1 MTINIG
7 IVGLVRPDPDL
18 TVQGRFV
25 IDDEAGEIH
34 YFLTV
39 NDPWALTETFEKEM
53 LWRWLPGQ
61 QLGSYGSEVS
71 EVYAQ

>member
-39 NDPWALTETFEKEM
+39 NDPWALTETFEKGNAMEM
-53 LWRWLPGQ
+53 VTRSAAGILWF
-61 QLGSYGSEVS
+61 
-71 EVYAQ
+71 